1 MESELITIVG
11 TILGSSLLTIGVL
24 LRQMN
29 HLETKLVTRMDR
41 QDDKIDA
48 LDTKFTDRMDRQ
60 DDKIDALDTKFT
72 DRMDRQDDK
81 IDALDTKFTKKLDA
95 LGRDVSD
102 TRERMARVEG
112 YLMAPEGFTLR
123 TSQPPSAADAP
134 PEDPDA
140 SRRQTG

>member
-29 HLETKLVTRMDR
+29 HLETKLETRITGLDTKF
-41 QDDKIDA
+41 DTKIDA
-48 LDTKFTDRMDRQ
+48 LDTKFT
-60 DDKIDALDTKFT
+60 
-72 DRMDRQDDK
+72 DK
-81 IDALDTKFTKKLDA
+81 IDALDTKFTKKIDALDTKFTNKIDALDTKFTEKLDA

-123 TSQPPSAADAP
+123 TSQAASAP
-134 PEDPDA
+134 PEDPDT
-140 SRRQTG
+140 SRRQAG